1 VYIAG
6 FQFSL
11 WQNCSVVN
19 QPSYQIKLEQ
29 FEGPFDL
36 LLFFIER
43 DELDIYNIPIT
54 KIIKDFLDFI
64 HQGEKLNIELSS
76 EFILFVS
83 TLMRI
88 KARLLLPRKELD
100 AAGNEIDPRQELI
113 DKILEYKK
121 FKEAAIKM
129 AEMEAE
135 RMLMIK
141 RGNLQ
146 REIALL
152 GEEAAEGTEIQ
163 NITLFKLMKSFE
175 KVMLRLQERQNKP
188 VHTVVPYNY
197 TMEGSRD
204 YMLSLLEREK
214 MVSFEKVF
222 DVCENKIHAIFLFLS
237 ILELAQQKYM
247 RLSVGQGMNNFIV
260 EWNENREAE
269 IESEGLASTA
279 ELTDN
284 ESSFSATP
292 SAE

>member
-1 VYIAG
+1 M
-6 FQFSL
+6 
-11 WQNCSVVN
+11 N